1 MLSSFIVSLKSYTK
15 FASLDVSELIHVVGR
30 VGKSEEGL
38 DVHFGEANGVEEGLS
53 LRWIHAT
60 LTCLLKK
67 HVLLNVEIL
76 LTLLHLVDQGASE
89 DIGHFRHSSIG
100 HIRTD
105 PHCLEVLYQLA
116 WYFPQ
121 DLLGEHGG
129 IPRVLQEWHELDDVS
144 CLVGAESLRIE
155 WSLIGIQGL
164 HA

>member
-1 MLSSFIVSLKSYTK
+1 MLSSFIAFLKSYTK

-38 DVHFGEANGVEEGLS
+38 DVHLGEADGVEEGLS

-89 DIGHFRHSSIG
+89 DIGHF
-100 HIRTD
+100 
-105 PHCLEVLYQLA
+105 
-116 WYFPQ
+116 
-121 DLLGEHGG
+121 
-129 IPRVLQEWHELDDVS
+129 
-144 CLVGAESLRIE
+144 
-155 WSLIGIQGL
+155 
-164 HA
+164 